1 MEVAADGRFGL
12 GRPCLWQRTCVTLSR
27 TQFPLERGKVEG
39 LKFPGVNLMIIV
51 TQAVFP
57 LRKTIYYFYTC
68 LFIIVDYRS
77 NPFLTLQ
84 NQIFRST
91 LTSQEQYHP
100 SNRYDTICQAVL
112 VGSPPCSVG
121 SILALFH
128 RDTTDS

>member
-1 MEVAADGRFGL
+1 
-12 GRPCLWQRTCVTLSR
+12 
-27 TQFPLERGKVEG
+27 
-39 LKFPGVNLMIIV
+39 MIIV

-100 SNRYDTICQAVL
+100 SNR
-112 VGSPPCSVG
+112 
-121 SILALFH
+121 
-128 RDTTDS
+128 